1 MAVYH
6 LPSHLV
12 PGIQLAADSVFDL
25 TEISVP
31 VGTNVFI
38 LPTGMVRWNFGS
50 VVAEEKSRA
59 IHWAVSP
66 KYPTDWEVEIIW
78 KEVDRQKLSLLL
90 GDICD
95 S

>member
-1 MAVYH
+1 VAIYH

-12 PGIQLAADSVFDL
+12 PAIQLAVDSVFDL
-25 TEISVP
+25 IEISVP
-31 VGTNVFI
+31 VGTKAFI
-38 LPTGMVRWNFGS
+38 LATGAIRISIGS
-50 VVAEEKSRA
+50 LAVEKNTRA
-59 IHWAVSP
+59 IHWPVSTE
-66 KYPTDWEVEIIW
+66 YPTSWEAEIIR

>member
-25 TEISVP
+25 TEISAP
-31 VGTNVFI
+31 VGTKAFI
-38 LPTGMVRWNFGS
+38 LPTGVVRGNFGS
-50 VVAEEKSRA
+50 VAVEEKSRA
-59 IHWAVSP
+59 IHWVVSP
-66 KYPTDWEVEIIW
+66 KYPTDWEAEIIR
-78 KEVDRQKLSLLL
+78 KEVDRQKLSLLI

>member
-25 TEISVP
+25 IEISVP
-31 VGTNVFI
+31 VGTKAYI
-38 LPTGMVRWNFGS
+38 LPTDVVRVSVGS
-50 VVAEEKSRA
+50 FAVEESTRA

-66 KYPTDWEVEIIW
+66 KYPTDWEVEIIR